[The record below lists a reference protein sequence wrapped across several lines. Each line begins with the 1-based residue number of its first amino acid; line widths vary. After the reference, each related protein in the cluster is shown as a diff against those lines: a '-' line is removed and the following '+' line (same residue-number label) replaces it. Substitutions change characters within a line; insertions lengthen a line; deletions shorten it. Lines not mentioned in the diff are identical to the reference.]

1 MKYKIQIKVLSAT
14 IPDVIHNAPYICG
27 GCAGSDPPKLS
38 STRLSNTLR
47 SIV

>member
-27 GCAGSDPPKLS
+27 GCR
-38 STRLSNTLR
+38 TRSQLNLR
-47 SIV
+47 LISQNY